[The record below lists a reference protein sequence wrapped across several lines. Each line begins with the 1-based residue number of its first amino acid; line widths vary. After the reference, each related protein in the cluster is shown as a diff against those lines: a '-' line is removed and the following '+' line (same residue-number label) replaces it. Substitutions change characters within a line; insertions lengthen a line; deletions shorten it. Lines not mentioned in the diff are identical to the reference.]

1 MDDTREHLFTGEV
14 VAGAELHGGLPDLVD
29 VADRAAAKVG
39 QVDDL
44 TLVPSRVHL

>member
-1 MDDTREHLFTGEV
+1 
-14 VAGAELHGGLPDLVD
+14 